1 MLQHNFLTYS
11 GKIIISLVLEI
22 IYFPIWWYSVGFY
35 RLIKNVWIFWCE
47 QEKILGFTVWAKN
60 IFVPMYG
67 QADWAGRLISF
78 VVRLAQIIARGL
90 ILLIWLILCL
100 AVLGLWLAFPLLL
113 VIALFFQILK

>member
-11 GKIIISLVLEI
+11 GKIIISLILEI

-35 RLIKNVWIFWCE
+35 RLIKNVWIFWRE

-78 VVRLAQIIARGL
+78 VVRLAQIIVRGL